1 MKIIVDSL
9 CYNCHKFGVSTTRRL
24 NFAVSALLLPLVSF
38 AAPASSNFTM
48 GTDRNLADLQIG
60 LDPENLVD
68 GDTNAFR
75 LRASRDRH
83 FFRVESYSYPARENV
98 AAAMVAG
105 TFETTAREHGETAAS
120 TMELTQLRANG
131 AFVGEISAPSLSVA
145 EARDAVHKPQ
155 PREGSFEAIERQ
167 EETPLIA
174 SGPDPLGFRKEPFS
188 IHGPGSR
195 VAAIFTNVAF
205 APMPLHPASGPIDR
219 LRLASI
225 LDGISYLILL
235 GIAMPLKY
243 LADMP
248 LAVRLVGSL
257 HGFLFLTLC
266 ACLLEVLVRKRL
278 SVGWCV
284 IVSVCALFPFAPFF
298 LDRKLK
304 TKGTAAA

>member
-24 NFAVSALLLPLVSF
+24 NLAVSALLLALVSF
-38 AAPASSNFTM
+38 AAPASSNFMM
-48 GTDRNLADLQIG
+48 GTNRNLADLQIG
-60 LDPENLVD
+60 LDPENLVG
-68 GDTNAFR
+68 GDTDAFR
-75 LRASRDRH
+75 LRDSRDRH
-83 FFRVESYSYPARENV
+83 FFRFESYRYPARENV
-98 AAAMVAG
+98 TAATVAG
-105 TFETTAREHGETAAS
+105 TFETTAREHGETAAF
-120 TMELTQLRANG
+120 TMELAQLRANG
-131 AFVGEISAPSLSVA
+131 AFL
-145 EARDAVHKPQ
+145 
-155 PREGSFEAIERQ
+155 EG
-167 EETPLIA
+167 TPLIA

-248 LAVRLVGSL
+248 LAVRVVGSL

-266 ACLLEVLVRKRL
+266 ACLLEVLMRKRL

-284 IVSVCALFPFAPFF
+284 IVFVCALFPFAPFF

-304 TKGTAAA
+304 AKGTAAA